1 MLIDSKDNSTVIL
14 SSALGLLGVMSL
26 LLGLLWKKHLTVHSQ
41 LDTFKEEMQ
50 MKEVE
55 ADKLVMQCNYLEEKY
70 QSLQQYIYE
79 SSPVVSKVRQLK
91 ERTALSSKVSF
102 SLRKTGPNFCGFRR
116 VFTDL
121 YPN

>member
-1 MLIDSKDNSTVIL
+1 
-14 SSALGLLGVMSL
+14 
-26 LLGLLWKKHLTVHSQ
+26 
-41 LDTFKEEMQ
+41 

-102 SLRKTGPNFCGFRR
+102 FL
-116 VFTDL
+116 
-121 YPN
+121 